1 MMSYRRDLQ
10 DVIGVTSRLELGA
23 GKQPTPPKGRKGAKG
38 KEAVAVQYRNK
49 RNLAPLKTPRHVQ
62 DLPPR
67 CATPARGH
75 NLDDVMVHINTDYV
89 AEWLVRAN
97 ESVTEMQ
104 QWWCHDDNGVKF
116 SHFWLSVFPDD
127 RRKGLLEMEYDL
139 LVEEIRLAF
148 RGDGRGPSPVT
159 NAHLEKLMRSVV
171 REYPTQFGHSDD
183 GTPFL
188 DMVWVLATKGRPG
201 QYRDLLSDV
210 KCSSHNTLYGQWV
223 LAIRSFALITM
234 VTAVTGFYQRF
245 SEIEEQSA
253 AVTSRPCIGAGM
265 RPGTAS
271 ARPGTASGER
281 RPGTSSGR
289 RPGTSAGARTADP
302 TTESAFAAA
311 KLGFGD
317 VIFYML
323 SRGMVVPDVV
333 DGLGRTL
340 IFVAVTHRKLD
351 VTKFILE
358 NASLFDIDK
367 PAKAGNTPL
376 HAAVNN
382 GDTEMARLLIDAGAD
397 ASVKNPTSGA
407 TPRIIAEMLEHEAL
421 LRILPC

>member
-1 MMSYRRDLQ
+1 
-10 DVIGVTSRLELGA
+10 
-23 GKQPTPPKGRKGAKG
+23 
-38 KEAVAVQYRNK
+38 
-49 RNLAPLKTPRHVQ
+49 
-62 DLPPR
+62 
-67 CATPARGH
+67 
-75 NLDDVMVHINTDYV
+75 
-89 AEWLVRAN
+89 
-97 ESVTEMQ
+97 
-104 QWWCHDDNGVKF
+104 
-116 SHFWLSVFPDD
+116 
-127 RRKGLLEMEYDL
+127 
-139 LVEEIRLAF
+139 
-148 RGDGRGPSPVT
+148 
-159 NAHLEKLMRSVV
+159 
-171 REYPTQFGHSDD
+171 
-183 GTPFL
+183 
-188 DMVWVLATKGRPG
+188 
-201 QYRDLLSDV
+201 
-210 KCSSHNTLYGQWV
+210 
-223 LAIRSFALITM
+223 M

-245 SEIEEQSA
+245 SEMEEQSA
-253 AVTSRPCIGAGM
+253 AVASRPGTGAGM

-376 HAAVNN
+376 HAAV
-382 GDTEMARLLIDAGAD
+382 RHLPSCPIL
-397 ASVKNPTSGA
+397 ASSSRPKEVWEIYTKF
-407 TPRIIAEMLEHEAL
+407 
-421 LRILPC
+421 

>member
-10 DVIGVTSRLELGA
+10 EVIGVTSRLELGA
-23 GKQPTPPKGRKGAKG
+23 GKTPTPPKGRKGGKG
-38 KEAVAVQYRNK
+38 PRSKGGEGVPVQYRNT

-75 NLDDVMVHINTDYV
+75 NLDEVMVHIDTDFV
-89 AEWLVRAN
+89 SEWLVRAN
-97 ESVTEMQ
+97 QSVTEMQ
-104 QWWCHDDNGVKF
+104 LWWCRDDNGVKF
-116 SHFWLSVFPDD
+116 SHFWLSVFSDD

-139 LVEEIRLAF
+139 LVEEIRPAF
-148 RGDGRGPSPVT
+148 RGDGRGPSLVT

-188 DMVWVLATKGRPG
+188 DMAWVLATKGRPG

-210 KCSSHNTLYGQWV
+210 KCSSHNTLYGQWL
-223 LAIRSFALITM
+223 LAMRSFALITM

-245 SEIEEQSA
+245 SEMEEESA
-253 AVTSRPCIGAGM
+253 SSFS
-265 RPGTAS
+265 RPGTGAGV
-271 ARPGTASGER
+271 RPGTTSGA

-323 SRGMVVPDVV
+323 SRGMVMPDVV

-382 GDTEMARLLIDAGAD
+382 GDTEMATLLIDAGAD

-407 TPRIIAEMLEHEAL
+407 TPRMIAEMLDHQAL
-421 LRILPC
+421 LTILPC